1 MIYPFNPFS
10 PAEEVQLL
18 VEDYY
23 SGSGCPDPEYRSDPD
38 YDYFQE
44 EEPEVVVEVEKEV
57 VEEDYDSLPF

>member
-1 MIYPFNPFS
+1 MIYPFNPF

-18 VEDYY
+18 AEDYY

-44 EEPEVVVEVEKEV
+44 EPEVVEVEAKEDQ